1 MNNNYIY
8 EVPDVTPDND
18 RLMLNE
24 TLFHNANGY
33 IGVRG
38 CYEEGYAPGY
48 KTIRGTYINGFY
60 DYAPMPQA
68 EKLYGLCEKKQT
80 MLNVADTQGIR
91 VSMDGESFSMF
102 EGSVLESERKLDMCA
117 GVTERHVLWKS
128 QGGYKYD
135 INIRRMASFEVPNLF
150 LIEYRV
156 RFLDHSGRLI
166 LESDHLGDTRNYCDP
181 SDPRVAGES
190 HEHLIPEKALVRDNV
205 TYLST
210 QTSASMLSMCSAVTG
225 RVFIK
230 NKEGRSEE
238 VKADIDIK
246 EDGHRFI
253 RKIRVDL
260 NVSEEAILY
269 KFCVFTD
276 SVRCRD
282 PLAAAEKI
290 VKDVTGRNVK
300 DLYEIQKDYLRKC
313 WERSA
318 LTIEGDDELD
328 MALKYNTYQLLQSAG
343 RDEHSNVAAKGLS
356 GEGYEGHYFWDTEMY
371 MQPFF
376 TMTNPEISKNLI
388 SYRYSTLDAAREN
401 ARLLGHKKGALYPWR
416 TIEGSECSGYFPSGT
431 AQYHID
437 GDIAY
442 SVVAYYLATGD
453 YDFVAG
459 KGAEIVFETARLW
472 MDVGNYDKDRF
483 VINCVTGPDEYTCL
497 VNNNYFTNVS
507 AKYNLYWAVKF
518 YYMLLEKGNLDTIAR
533 IGLTGREVDEF
544 KEACD
549 KMYLPYD
556 EEKGINPQDDSF
568 LSKKEWDFA
577 GTPVSDYPLLL
588 HYHPLYIYRYQ
599 VCKQADTVLAH
610 FIYEDAQSLETIRR
624 SFEYY
629 ELVTTHDSSLS
640 TCIYSI
646 MAARLK
652 LVDKAYKYFGDS
664 AKLDLFNL
672 HHNTKD
678 GIHTANMGG
687 NYMAVV
693 YGFGGL
699 RIKEDGLH
707 LDPVIPQVWKS
718 YRFKLCYMGR
728 QLSVEVVNKN
738 NKADVNI
745 SLLEGDSIE
754 LFLGDE
760 KLMVS
765 RPAA

>member
-1 MNNNYIY
+1 MNNYIY
-8 EVPDVTPDND
+8 EVPDQTLDND

-33 IGVRG
+33 IGIRG
-38 CYEEGYAPGY
+38 CYEEGYDPGY
-48 KTIRGTYINGFY
+48 KTIRGTYINGLY
-60 DYAPMPQA
+60 DYADMPQA
-68 EKLYGLCEKKQT
+68 EKLYGLCDKKQT
-80 MLNVADTQGIR
+80 MLNVADTQGM
-91 VSMDGESFSMF
+91 VFTAGGERFSMF
-102 EGSVLESERKLDMCA
+102 EGSVLESVRSLNMGGGFSK
-117 GVTERHVLWKS
+117 RHVIWKS
-128 QGGYKYD
+128 PGGNRFEL
-135 INIRRMASFEVPNLF
+135 NIRRMASFEIPNLF
-150 LIEYRV
+150 LMEYKV
-156 RFLDHSGRLI
+156 KSLDFCGEIFFSSEHF
-166 LESDHLGDTRNYCDP
+166 GDTHNFCDP
-181 SDPRVAGES
+181 MDPRVAGES
-190 HEHLIPEKALVRDNV
+190 QEHLVPIEAVQRDNIS
-205 TYLST
+205 YLYT
-210 QTSASMLSMCSAVTG
+210 ATAASGLKICSAVTEQLFTEQNG
-225 RVFIK
+225 ALQ
-230 NKEGRSEE
+230 KEGSISVRIE
-238 VKADIDIK
+238 K
-246 EDGHRFI
+246 EGHRFY
-253 RKIRVDL
+253 RTLHTKIAA
-260 NVSEEAILY
+260 SEELTVY
-269 KFCVFTD
+269 KYSVFTD
-276 SVRCRD
+276 SLRCED
-282 PLAAAEKI
+282 PFGEAERLITELIGKDPAQLYAA
-290 VKDVTGRNVK
+290 
-300 DLYEIQKDYLRKC
+300 QKNYLTAC

-388 SYRYSTLDAAREN
+388 SYRYSTLDKAREN

-442 SVVAYYLATGD
+442 SVVAYYLATND
-453 YDFVAG
+453 YEFVAK

-472 MDVGNYDKDRF
+472 MDVGNYDGDRF

-497 VNNNYFTNVS
+497 VNNNYYTNVT
-507 AKYNLYWAVKF
+507 AKYNLDWAVKF
-518 YYMLLEKGNLDTIAR
+518 YYMLVEKGDLDTIAK
-533 IGLTGREVDEF
+533 ISLTGREVKEF
-544 KEACD
+544 AKASE
-549 KMYLPYD
+549 KMFLPYD
-556 EEKGINPQDDSF
+556 KERGINPQDDSF

-610 FIYEDAQSLETIRR
+610 FIYEDAQDEETIRK
-624 SFEYY
+624 SFAFY
-629 ELVTTHDSSLS
+629 EMVTTHDSSLS

-646 MAARLK
+646 VAARLK
-652 LVDKAYKYFGDS
+652 QVEKAYKYFGDS
-664 AKLDLFNL
+664 AKLDLFDL

-707 LDPVIPQVWKS
+707 LDPVIPTCWKAF
-718 YRFKLCYMGR
+718 RFKLCYRGR
-728 QLSVEVVNKN
+728 ELSVEVVNRE
-738 NKADVNI
+738 NKAEVSV
-745 SLLEGDSIE
+745 SLLEGESLE
-754 LFLGDE
+754 LFLGNE
-760 KLMVS
+760 KIRIS
-765 RPAA
+765 